1 MPCYSPSFT
10 RVLAPSQVVGV
21 RDFRTIN
28 SMTSSRCSIGG
39 DNGRRGAG
47 RRERRTEGAAEK
59 KKWLVVWKGR
69 EHEGFYQALCTHMP
83 YLFIYIYIYVY
94 IYIYMISTP
103 DTQIQ
108 IFMTLSSGV
117 SKITSDQG
125 GVEPPEQ
132 FVLQTT
138 WVRKTTTPHPVGN
151 WSFHLR
157 DPFFNHV

>member
-59 KKWLVVWKGR
+59 KKMAGGM
-69 EHEGFYQALCTHMP
+69 EGKRAWGILSGFVYP
-83 YLFIYIYIYVY
+83 YAIFIYI
-94 IYIYMISTP
+94 
-103 DTQIQ
+103 
-108 IFMTLSSGV
+108 
-117 SKITSDQG
+117 
-125 GVEPPEQ
+125 
-132 FVLQTT
+132 
-138 WVRKTTTPHPVGN
+138 
-151 WSFHLR
+151 
-157 DPFFNHV
+157 